1 MSQLINGAQWL
12 NDSIQVNP
20 WLFCKRQMT
29 MSHKLT
35 SRGWLAL
42 LTCVTLW
49 GSGFIGI
56 RIALTAYS
64 PSHLA
69 LLRFLA
75 ASATI
80 LLYAIAARVRPPARK
95 DLPYI
100 LMTGFVSITVYHVA
114 LNMGERTVTGG
125 AASMLVASAP
135 IFSALLA
142 RLALHERL
150 RVWGWIGIAISF
162 VGVALIAIGEE
173 GGVHFNSGAFFVVI
187 AAIASGISVVLQKHY
202 LKAYNVNDFS
212 THLIC
217 AGTLFLLPFLPGLG
231 TAVRHAR
238 LMPTLAVLYIG
249 AFPAGFAYL
258 TWGYVLKRTPASVA
272 ATALYTVP
280 IFAILIGWI
289 VLREV
294 PSQLSIVGGA
304 LAFAGVA
311 MVNTKGHARTSIET
325 VVYAADRGN

>member
-1 MSQLINGAQWL
+1 
-12 NDSIQVNP
+12 
-20 WLFCKRQMT
+20 
-29 MSHKLT
+29 MSHTLT
-35 SRGWLAL
+35 ARGWLAL

-56 RIALTAYS
+56 RVALTAYS

-80 LLYAIAARVRPPARK
+80 LIYASVARVRPPALK

-100 LMTGFVSITVYHVA
+100 LLTGFVSITAYHVA

-142 RLALHERL
+142 RVALCERL
-150 RVWGWIGIAISF
+150 RRWGWIGIAISF
-162 VGVALIAIGEE
+162 VGVALIAVGEG
-173 GGVHFNSGAFFVVI
+173 GGVHFDWGAFFVLI
-187 AAIASGISVVLQKHY
+187 AAMASGISVVLQKHY
-202 LKAYNVNDFS
+202 LKTYNVNDFS

-231 TAVRHAR
+231 AAVRNAP
-238 LMPTLAVLYIG
+238 LKPTLAVVYIG
-249 AFPAGFAYL
+249 VFPAGLAYL

-272 ATALYTVP
+272 ASALYTVP
-280 IFAILIGWI
+280 IFAILIGWL
-289 VLREV
+289 VLGEV
-294 PSQLSIVGGA
+294 PRVLSIAGGA

-311 MVNTKGHARTSIET
+311 LVNTKGHARMAIEA
-325 VVYAADRGN
+325 VVYAADRGD